1 LRKVEWVDVKGKVG
15 SLAAL
20 GGPTNLVAKT
30 MLALVMAALAMLCAP
45 SMAQESAKGSDIY
58 QSYGEMIHV
67 PGDFAGVQEAID
79 AASPGDL
86 IVVDGGIYR
95 ENVNVTKRLTLRGLN
110 MPVVDAGENGSAIIL
125 SADGIV
131 LEGFSLKNSGVGTA
145 QPAGITVRS
154 DDNAILNNTVT
165 DSWNGISLWDSKG
178 NVVRDNHVSYN
189 TWAGI
194 YLENSTN
201 NVIAN
206 NNFSSNAGRGL
217 IRSGFAGIHLWN
229 SSHNTIIENVVK
241 DNPHFGIELDSS
253 GENIIAE
260 NDFRQNQGVGI
271 RLWDSNNNSISGN
284 RALDNQ
290 LSGIELQDSEN
301 NTIAGNYAS
310 GNIGRGIFLTDSQN
324 NFIYNNCFADNNEY
338 DAYDDGTNRW
348 DDGKVGNHYSDFIEG
363 CEDEDGDGICDDA
376 YEIFGGTNLDGHPLV
391 RCDIP
396 LSAPKPAPQT
406 GGGATYK
413 VCAEGCDF
421 ASISEAMEA
430 ASPGDLIEVCSGTY
444 LETVNVTKPVI
455 LRGVDTG
462 GGMPIID
469 ARHEGSPIKLSADGG
484 VVEGFHVT
492 NSSGKGVFSGS
503 YVDAGI
509 MVNSEGNTIRGNVA
523 TNNSYGI
530 IVASGNNTLASNN
543 ASGNRGG
550 ILLSSIS
557 PSDITGG
564 NVLERNV
571 ADYNVVGMIISFSGG
586 NILRNNSMSGNYLN
600 FGYNGW
606 GDDATATNDIDA
618 SNLVNGRRI
627 YHLVNVSDAVID
639 SSSNAGTVYCIG
651 CHNITVRDSV
661 LEKNMEGVFL
671 TNTSNSR
678 IEGNVIANN
687 TRGIHLNYHCYN
699 NSIRSNIAINN
710 AESGVYLHGSD
721 DNVIERN
728 ELTESWSGI
737 YLSNSAGN
745 TIRANEIRDNRN
757 AGMGIIGSDDNAVY
771 LNNFINNSNNIQSS
785 SSSNKWN
792 STEVLTYT
800 YKGSSFDSYIGNF
813 WTYYKG
819 KDADGDGIGEMP
831 YLVGADKDNYPLME
845 PIENYAVVSKEFG
858 GVGVE
863 R

>member
-1 LRKVEWVDVKGKVG
+1 MKGKVG
-15 SLAAL
+15 SLAAPR
-20 GGPTNLVAKT
+20 GPPNLVAKT

-45 SMAQESAKGSDIY
+45 TMAQESAKGCDIFA
-58 QSYGEMIHV
+58 SLGEMIHV

-95 ENVNVTKRLTLRGLN
+95 ENVNVTKRLTLRGLK

-290 LSGIELQDSEN
+290 LSGIELQDCEN

-348 DDGKVGNHYSDFIEG
+348 DDGKVGNHYGDFIEG
-363 CEDEDGDGICDDA
+363 CKDKDGDGICDEA
-376 YEIFGGTNLDGHPLV
+376 YEIFGGSNLDGHPLV

-396 LSAPKPAPQT
+396 VSAPKPAPLT
-406 GGGATYK
+406 GGGATYR

-421 ASISEAMEA
+421 ASINEAMEA
-430 ASPGDLIEVCSGTY
+430 ASPGDLIEVFSGTY

-455 LRGVDTG
+455 LRGVETG
-462 GGMPIID
+462 GKMPVID
-469 ARHEGSPIKLSADGG
+469 ARQKGSPIKLSADGV

-757 AGMGIIGSDDNAVY
+757 AGMSIIGSDDNAVY
-771 LNNFINNSNNIQSS
+771 FNNFINNFNNILSS

-800 YKGSSFDSYIGNF
+800 YKGSSFDGYIGNF

-845 PIENYAVVSKEFG
+845 QIENYAVVSKEFG

>member
-1 LRKVEWVDVKGKVG
+1 MKGKVG
-15 SLAAL
+15 SLAAP
-20 GGPTNLVAKT
+20 GGPLNYGAKT
-30 MLALVMAALAMLCAP
+30 SLALVLAVLAMLCAP
-45 SMAQESAKGSDIY
+45 TMAQDSATGSEIS
-58 QSYGEMIHV
+58 QSHGETMSV
-67 PGDFAGVQEAID
+67 PGDFAGIQEAID

-260 NDFRQNQGVGI
+260 NDFHQNQGVGI

-310 GNIGRGIFLTDSQN
+310 GNLGRGIFLTSSQN
-324 NFIYNNCFADNNEY
+324 NFIYNNYFAGNNEY
-338 DAYDDGTNRW
+338 DAYDDGTNAW
-348 DDGKVGNHYSDFIEG
+348 DDGKVGNHYGDFVEG

-391 RCDIP
+391 RCDIS

-421 ASISEAMEA
+421 ASINEAIET
-430 ASPGDLIEVCSGTY
+430 ASPGDLIEVQSGTY
-444 LETVNVTKPVI
+444 QETINVTKPVI

-469 ARHEGSPIKLSADGG
+469 ARQKGSPIKLSADGV

-530 IVASGNNTLASNN
+530 IVASSNNSLESNN

-550 ILLSSIS
+550 ILLSSIG

-564 NVLERNV
+564 NVLDGNV
-571 ADYNVVGMIISFSGG
+571 ADDNIVGIIISFSGC
-586 NILRNNSMSGNYLN
+586 NILRNNSMSGNYHN
-600 FGYNGW
+600 FGYDGW
-606 GDDATATNDIDA
+606 RDDAAATNDIDA

-627 YHLVNVSDAVID
+627 YHLVNVYDAVID

-651 CHNITVRDSV
+651 CRNITVKDSV
-661 LEKNMEGVFL
+661 LEKNMDGVFL

-687 TRGIHLNYHCYN
+687 TRGIHLNYHCHD

-710 AESGVYLHGSD
+710 AESGVHLHGSD

-745 TIRANEIRDNRN
+745 TIRTNEIRDNRN
-757 AGMGIIGSDDNAVY
+757 AGMSIIGSDDNAVY
-771 LNNFINNSNNIQSS
+771 FNNFINNFNNILSS

-800 YKGSSFDSYIGNF
+800 HKGSSFDSYIGNF

-831 YLVGADKDNYPLME
+831 YLVGADKDNYPLMK
-845 PIENYAVVSKEFG
+845 PIENYAIVSKEFG

>member
-1 LRKVEWVDVKGKVG
+1 LKGKVG
-15 SLAAL
+15 SLEAPR
-20 GGPTNLVAKT
+20 GPPNLVAKT

-45 SMAQESAKGSDIY
+45 TMAQESAKGSDIFA
-58 QSYGEMIHV
+58 SLGEMIHV

-79 AASPGDL
+79 AANPGDL

-95 ENVNVTKRLTLRGLN
+95 ENVNVTKRLTLRGLK
-110 MPVVDAGENGSAIIL
+110 MPVVDAGENGSAIIV

-154 DDNAILNNTVT
+154 NDNTILNNTVT
-165 DSWNGISLWDSKG
+165 DNWNGISLYDSSG
-178 NVVRDNHVSYN
+178 NIVKDNQASYN

-217 IRSGFAGIHLWN
+217 IRSGFAGIKLWN
-229 SSHNTIIENVVK
+229 SSHNTIIENLVK
-241 DNPHFGIELDSS
+241 DNPHFGIELEYS

-271 RLWDSNNNSISGN
+271 RFWASNNNSISGN

-301 NTIAGNYAS
+301 NTIAGNYAG
-310 GNIGRGIFLTDSQN
+310 GNRGRGIFLTSSQN

-348 DDGKVGNHYSDFIEG
+348 DDGKVGNHYGDFIEG
-363 CEDEDGDGICDDA
+363 CKDEDGDGICDEA
-376 YEIFGGTNLDGHPLV
+376 YEIFGGSNLDGHPLV

-396 LSAPKPAPQT
+396 VSAPKPAPQT
-406 GGGATYK
+406 GGGATYR

-421 ASISEAMEA
+421 ASINEAIVA

-455 LRGVDTG
+455 LRGVETG
-462 GGMPIID
+462 GKMPVID
-469 ARHEGSPIKLSADGG
+469 ARQKGSPIKLSADGG

-792 STEVLTYT
+792 STDVLMYT
-800 YKGSSFDSYIGNF
+800 YKGSSFDGYIGNF

-819 KDADGDGIGEMP
+819 RDADGDGIGNTP